1 MVPPALMLAIKKR
14 RTGCLRATFLALAL
28 VFCICGCRPPGP
40 RALLK
45 GERLIREGKYAEA
58 VESLQ
63 TATRLLPKNAQA
75 YNHLGL
81 ALHGNRQFAPA
92 LAAYQK
98 ALALDHKLAAAHY
111 NLGCLY
117 LEQNVPSLA
126 VEQLTSYS
134 LLQPNS
140 LDGWLK
146 LGEAQLRDHKFD
158 AAEKSFKAA
167 LTLQPHHPEAFN
179 GLGIVQI
186 QRRRPQESLAYFNQ
200 AIVQNTN
207 YSPALLNAAIVIQ
220 QYSNNRQLAL
230 DKYRRYLAL
239 QPQGAH
245 SEAVSALAS
254 RIDAE
259 LNPPPPPA
267 PARIAQVNTPPPPAP
282 VIKTNLPPAQTN
294 PPTRLASNHPA
305 TAVAATPARSNPPPL
320 AVNPPRAAVQTNQAA
335 TNPFVISNLKP
346 APTPEP
352 PKVP

>member
-1 MVPPALMLAIKKR
+1 MLPPALMLAIKKR
-14 RTGCLRATFLALAL
+14 RIGRLRGYAACLLLAW
-28 VFCICGCRPPGP
+28 FCGCTPPGP

-45 GERLIREGKYAEA
+45 GERLIREGKYEEA
-58 VESLQ
+58 IQSLQ
-63 TATRLLPKNAQA
+63 TATRLLPRNAQA
-75 YNHLGL
+75 FNHLGL

-186 QRRRPQESLAYFNQ
+186 QRRRPQEGLAYFNQ
-200 AIVQNTN
+200 AIVQHTN

-220 QYSNNRQLAL
+220 Q
-230 DKYRRYLAL
+230 
-239 QPQGAH
+239 
-245 SEAVSALAS
+245 
-254 RIDAE
+254 
-259 LNPPPPPA
+259 
-267 PARIAQVNTPPPPAP
+267 
-282 VIKTNLPPAQTN
+282 
-294 PPTRLASNHPA
+294 
-305 TAVAATPARSNPPPL
+305 
-320 AVNPPRAAVQTNQAA
+320 
-335 TNPFVISNLKP
+335 
-346 APTPEP
+346 
-352 PKVP
+352 